1 MSERVTQSELAR
13 LLGINRVVI
22 HGYVNKGVLEL
33 GEDGLLDFDAATAA
47 LQADG
52 TLGSR
57 PQKDER
63 EVTPLMDR
71 IINGDGA
78 QAEPGDTDAGDLPD
92 ADTMPTSYQ
101 KARALKEKYAAL
113 REKTKHEIEQGHL
126 IETAAVQRGIANIL
140 AALVNTL
147 ERVPDLAAAELPDS
161 FRHATGLRIRA
172 ELDRA
177 LADARTGL
185 QRLLP
190 ETAP

>member
-22 HGYVNKGVLEL
+22 HSYVNKGVLEL
-33 GEDGLLDFDAATAA
+33 GDDGLLDFDAAAAA

-78 QAEPGDTDAGDLPD
+78 QAEPDDTD

>member
-22 HGYVNKGVLEL
+22 HGYVNKGILEL
-33 GEDGLLDFDAATAA
+33 GDDGLLDFDAAAKA

-63 EVTPLMDR
+63 AVTPLMDR
-71 IINGDGA
+71 IINGDAA
-78 QAEPGDTDAGDLPD
+78 QAEPDDSDAGDPD

-113 REKTKHEIEQGHL
+113 REKTKHEVEQGHL
-126 IETAAVQRGIANIL
+126 IETAAVQRGIANLL

-147 ERVPDLAAAELPDS
+147 ERVPDLAAAELPDP

-172 ELDRA
+172 EIDRA
-177 LADARTGL
+177 LADAKAGL

-190 ETAP
+190 ETTP

>member
-1 MSERVTQSELAR
+1 MTRVTQSELAR
-13 LLGINRVVI
+13 LLNVNRVVI
-22 HGYVNKGVLEL
+22 HGLVNKGVLEL
-33 GEDGLLDFDAATAA
+33 GDDGLLDFDQSVAA

-63 EVTPLMDR
+63 EVTPLMDK
-71 IINGDGA
+71 IINGDA
-78 QAEPGDTDAGDLPD
+78 DQADDNDAGDLPD

-101 KARALKEKYAAL
+101 KARAMREKFAAL
-113 REKTKHEIEQGHL
+113 REKTKHEQEQGHL
-126 IETAAVQRGIANIL
+126 IDTVAVQRGIADIL

-147 ERVPDLAAAELPDS
+147 ERVPDLAAAELPDP

-172 ELDRA
+172 EIDRA
-177 LADARTGL
+177 IADTKTGL
-185 QRLLP
+185 HRLLP

>member
-1 MSERVTQSELAR
+1 MTRVTQSELAR
-13 LLGINRVVI
+13 LLNVNRVII
-22 HGYVNKGVLEL
+22 HGYVRKGLLEL
-33 GEDGLLDFDAATAA
+33 GDDGLLDFDLSVAA

-63 EVTPLMDR
+63 EVSPLMDQ
-71 IINGDGA
+71 IING
-78 QAEPGDTDAGDLPD
+78 GDDQPD
-92 ADTMPTSYQ
+92 DSDPDTMPTSYQ
-101 KARALKEKYAAL
+101 KARAMKEKFAAL
-113 REKTKHEIEQGHL
+113 REKTKHQIEQGRL
-126 IETAAVQRGIANIL
+126 IETSTVQRGMADTL

-147 ERVPDLAAAELPDS
+147 ERVPDLAAAELPDP
-161 FRHATGLRIRA
+161 FRHKTGLRIRA

-177 LADARTGL
+177 IADAKTAL